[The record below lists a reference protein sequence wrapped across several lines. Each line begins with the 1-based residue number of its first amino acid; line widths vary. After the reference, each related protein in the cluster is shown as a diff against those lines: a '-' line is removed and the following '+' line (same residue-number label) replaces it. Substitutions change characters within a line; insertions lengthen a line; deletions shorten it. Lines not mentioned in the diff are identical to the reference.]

1 MNENELTAAPGE
13 VPQPVAPPPPAGN
26 LQANPKL
33 AFSLRE
39 AAYALGVSY
48 ITVQRLVK
56 RGLLKSSS
64 ALRTKVISREE
75 LERFLRETTQ

>member
-1 MNENELTAAPGE
+1 M
-13 VPQPVAPPPPAGN
+13 
-26 LQANPKL
+26 
-33 AFSLRE
+33 RE